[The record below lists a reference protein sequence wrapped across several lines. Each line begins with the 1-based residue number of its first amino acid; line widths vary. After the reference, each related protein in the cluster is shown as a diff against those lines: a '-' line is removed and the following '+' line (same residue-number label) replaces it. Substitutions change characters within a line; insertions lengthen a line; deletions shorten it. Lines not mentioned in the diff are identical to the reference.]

1 MFVNSLFKDYIME
14 NGMKDW
20 KGESTRDIICL
31 EFNFG
36 TRSYEEEI
44 AHIKKI
50 AKNARIDR
58 NGRKASIR
66 RNKLRSRKIKSEK
79 SRNFTVRLISTT
91 IHIKNYLPI
100 RFGIIFMKMV
110 QMSNILPVKKM
121 VRLSSEKPYIT

>member
-1 MFVNSLFKDYIME
+1 MFANSLFKDYIME

-58 NGRKASIR
+58 KRAKSINSKKQIEIQE
-66 RNKLRSRKIKSEK
+66 NKKRKIQD
-79 SRNFTVRLISTT
+79 I
-91 IHIKNYLPI
+91 
-100 RFGIIFMKMV
+100 IIFLAINLPNNLIVKYFFKPF
-110 QMSNILPVKKM
+110 SNIFRCVF
-121 VRLSSEKPYIT
+121 

>member
-58 NGRKASIR
+58 KRAKSINSKKQIEIQE
-66 RNKLRSRKIKSEK
+66 NKKRKITELYSEANK
-79 SRNFTVRLISTT
+79 HHDTYKELSADQIRNYFYENGADV
-91 IHIKNYLPI
+91 
-100 RFGIIFMKMV
+100 
-110 QMSNILPVKKM
+110 
-121 VRLSSEKPYIT
+121 